1 MNKKRAAGFILKI
14 YIDSGNDTA
23 EVKRLL
29 YMSSRNSINEQ
40 LFENKTHAHSEQDIQ
55 MINAVC
61 RKKSQFVF
69 ILSTL

>member
-29 YMSSRNSINEQ
+29 YMSSRNSINE
-40 LFENKTHAHSEQDIQ
+40 
-55 MINAVC
+55 
-61 RKKSQFVF
+61 
-69 ILSTL
+69 